1 MNVVKIM
8 GGLGNQLFQYALAKH
23 LEQYDEIG
31 FDTTYY
37 YTEENIK
44 GLVFLH
50 RDFLLPCFVDDLKI
64 VNDNL
69 GGLSRVYQWEYDAD
83 RHYTNSWFWGDW
95 QKASFSADVKVDIRL
110 KDEYITDEVRQIAA
124 EMRECNSVAVHV
136 RRTDYAVYNWILPPA
151 YYDRAFRRACEL
163 IADPCFYIF
172 SDDPEWCKVNLHVE
186 PKIYVHNDELA
197 DFWLMSRC
205 KHNIIANS
213 TYSFWSAYLNEN
225 ADKVVIYPRD
235 WHIDIQHPVDCLE
248 WEGV

>member
-50 RDFLLPCFVDDLKI
+50 RDFLLPCFVDNLKI
-64 VNDNL
+64 VNEDL
-69 GGLSRVYQWEYDAD
+69 GGLDRVYQWEY
-83 RHYTNSWFWGDW
+83 RGTKHYTNSWFWGDW
-95 QKASFSADVKVDIRL
+95 QRASYFQDVRLDIHL
-110 KDEYITDEVRQIAA
+110 KDEYITDDVRQIAA
-124 EMRECNSVAVHV
+124 EMQECNSVAVHV
-136 RRTDYAVYNWILPPA
+136 RRTDYAVFDWILPPV
-151 YYDRAFRRACEL
+151 YYDHAFTRTYEL
-163 IADPCFYIF
+163 IAEPRFYIF
-172 SDDPEWCKVNLHVE
+172 SDDPEWCKDNLPAGDKVFL
-186 PKIYVHNDELA
+186 HNNELE

-213 TYSFWSAYLNEN
+213 TYSFWAAYLNEN
-225 ADKVVIYPRD
+225 SEKKIIYPRD
-235 WHIDIQHPVDCLE
+235 WHIDIVHPVDCLK